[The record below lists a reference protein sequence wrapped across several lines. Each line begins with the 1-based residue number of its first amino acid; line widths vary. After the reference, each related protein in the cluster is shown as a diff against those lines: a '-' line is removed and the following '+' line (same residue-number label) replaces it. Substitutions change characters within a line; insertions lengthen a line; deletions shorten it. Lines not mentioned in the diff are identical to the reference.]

1 MSALED
7 SEDND
12 KLILAT
18 LELCKNKITDKGKR
32 TNLHFPLF
40 AQRKLKTGPLSLVSR
55 SVLLLLQNWKGV

>member
-1 MSALED
+1 MYRPVKKIILLKLGSMSALED

-18 LELCKNKITDKGKR
+18 LELCKNKITDKAKR

-40 AQRKLKTGPLSLVSR
+40 AQRK
-55 SVLLLLQNWKGV
+55 